1 MTIPVVLASGSTTR
15 RALLENAG
23 VPLVADP
30 ADVDEGAIKLSCR
43 VKGLSVEDTAETLAM
58 EKALEVSVR
67 HPGRIV
73 LGADQMLECDG
84 EWFDKPSDRPAATQ
98 QIERLSGRSHRLVSA
113 VVAIRDGGPIWRFV
127 ESAELT
133 MRDLSPRF
141 IDSYLDEVGDNALSS
156 VGGYQIEGPG
166 IQLFSTIKGDHFT
179 ILGLPLLPL
188 LDFLR
193 SEAVIAN

>member
-1 MTIPVVLASGSTTR
+1 MA
-15 RALLENAG
+15 
-23 VPLVADP
+23 
-30 ADVDEGAIKLSCR
+30 
-43 VKGLSVEDTAETLAM
+43 
-58 EKALEVSVR
+58 KALEVAVR

-84 EWFDKPSDRPAATQ
+84 EWFDKPSDRPAAAQ
-98 QIERLSGRSHRLVSA
+98 QIARLSGRSHRLVSA
-113 VVAIRDGGPIWRFV
+113 VVAIRDGGPTWRFV

-133 MRDLSPRF
+133 MRRLTPAF
-141 IDSYLDEVGDNALSS
+141 IDSYLDKVGDKALSS

-166 IQLFSTIKGDHFT
+166 IQLLSTIKGDHFT

-193 SEAVIAN
+193 SEGVIAR